1 MASYLKNEVVLVRYP
16 FSDLSNTKVRPAIV
30 VNDPHE
36 SQDFFIVPLSSR
48 SANLLRGEF
57 ILNDWEEAGLNVSSS
72 VKRGIYTVLDTL
84 IIKKIGT
91 LSERDAQQLDRSI
104 REWLGVV

>member
-30 VNDPHE
+30 VNSPHE
-36 SQDFFIVPLSSR
+36 SQDVFIVPLSSR
-48 SANLLRGEF
+48 TVNLLRGEF
-57 ILNDWEEAGLNVSSS
+57 ILNNWQEAGLNVSSS
-72 VKRGIYTVLDTL
+72 VKRGIYTVVDTL

-91 LSERDAQQLDRSI
+91 LSEADTQKLEQSL
-104 REWLGVV
+104 REWLGFV